1 MESGQEL
8 GSEAI
13 AAAAGAG
20 ECPEGN
26 SGTAGKWRGYVWTG
40 LYSPDFLLLECEF
53 VNAKNI

>member
-26 SGTAGKWRGYVWTG
+26 SGTAGKWRGYV
-40 LYSPDFLLLECEF
+40 
-53 VNAKNI
+53 